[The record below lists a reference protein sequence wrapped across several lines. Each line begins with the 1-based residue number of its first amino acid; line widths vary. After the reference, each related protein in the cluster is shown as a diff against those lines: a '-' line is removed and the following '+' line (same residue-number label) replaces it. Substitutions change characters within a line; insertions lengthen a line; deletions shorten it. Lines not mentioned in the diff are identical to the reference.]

1 MTSSGI
7 FKYSLRVIA
16 KHDANASHARRD
28 NKAAR
33 ALPVIVLTILAL
45 YLCEPEMVKGSI
57 QLSFT

>member
-1 MTSSGI
+1 M
-7 FKYSLRVIA
+7 IA

-33 ALPVIVLTILAL
+33 ALPLIVLTILAL